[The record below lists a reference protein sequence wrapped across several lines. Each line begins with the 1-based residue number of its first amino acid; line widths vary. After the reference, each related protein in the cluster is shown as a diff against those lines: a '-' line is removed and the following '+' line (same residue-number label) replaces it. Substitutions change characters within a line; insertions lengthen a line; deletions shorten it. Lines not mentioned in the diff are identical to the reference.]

1 MLKDNLYSLRKRKIR
16 PETRS
21 RLSRPFFLL
30 TSVFFLI
37 ILSALFSS
45 LVGSADEAGQPVA
58 SEPPG
63 EFSQPIEFS
72 HKTHVEKGEITCEFC
87 HIYARR
93 SINSGAPVMTTCF
106 GCHRVIAGSDEDPQK
121 AIKNQDAIKKL
132 LEYKPKGE
140 SIPWKKIH
148 DVPDFVHFSHK
159 RHIQAG
165 FDCTECHGEIN
176 QHDVLS
182 TQTMVADLSMGWCVK
197 CHREGRPTVDGKI
210 ADQVRKTRGGTIVKQ
225 AAPQQPDGILL
236 GSKDCYT
243 CHK

>member
-1 MLKDNLYSLRKRKIR
+1 MLKDNFYPWRKRKTKKR
-16 PETRS
+16 SETRS
-21 RLSRPFFLL
+21 RLWEPYFL
-30 TSVFFLI
+30 LI
-37 ILSALFSS
+37 ILPALFY
-45 LVGSADEAGQPVA
+45 LLAGLATESGQTT
-58 SEPPG
+58 EPAPPS

-72 HKTHVEKGEITCEFC
+72 HKTHIEKGEISCEFC

-93 SINSGAPVMTTCF
+93 SINSGAPVMASCF

-121 AIKNQDAIKKL
+121 AIENQNAIKKL
-132 LEYKPKGE
+132 LEFKPKGE

-165 FDCTECHGEIN
+165 FDCTECHGEIG

-182 TQTMVADLSMGWCVK
+182 IQTMVADLSMGWCMQ
-197 CHREGRPTVDGKI
+197 CHTEGRQTVDGKI
-210 ADQVRKTRGGTIVKQ
+210 VGPVRRTRGAKIVKQ
-225 AAPQQPDGILL
+225 AAAQKPDGILL

>member
-1 MLKDNLYSLRKRKIR
+1 MDERLSKR

-21 RLSRPFFLL
+21 KHARLFFI
-30 TSVFFLI
+30 LI
-37 ILSALFSS
+37 ILSAFLYF
-45 LVGSADEAGQPVA
+45 LVGLAGGSNQPA
-58 SEPPG
+58 ETSQPS

-72 HKTHVEKGEITCEFC
+72 HKTHIEKGGVPCEFC

-93 SINSGAPVMTTCF
+93 SINSGAPAMASCF
-106 GCHRVIAGSDEDPQK
+106 GCHRVIPGSDEDPQK

-132 LEYKPKGE
+132 LEFQPKGE

-159 RHIQAG
+159 RHIQIG

-176 QHDVLS
+176 QHDFLS
-182 TQTMVADLSMGWCVK
+182 TETMVTDLSMGWCMK
-197 CHREGRPTVDGKI
+197 CHREGRQTVDGKI
-210 ADQVRKTRGGTIVKQ
+210 AGPVRETRGGTIMAK
-225 AAPQQPDGILL
+225 AAAQHPDGTIL
-236 GSKDCYT
+236 GATDCYT